1 MLQDK
6 TVVLTG
12 VGPGLGSA
20 IATVVLR
27 EGGNVVLGAR
37 SADRLKGIA
46 VDLDQ
51 GGGRVAYQL
60 TDILEPEHCTAL
72 AQLAI
77 ERFGGVD
84 AAVQVAASEVMGGV
98 RRTTD
103 QDWTAV
109 LTGNVVGTAH
119 VVAAMADAMGDRGGA
134 IVLMGS
140 QTFAVSSMAGQQ
152 VAYAA
157 SKGALHSAMFHM
169 AAEFGPR
176 KIRVNTVVPSWMWGP
191 TVKQFVAGQ
200 AKRRGVT
207 EEAVVAEITENM
219 PLGEIPTVEDVAEAV
234 TFLCSDRARMI
245 TGQTLFV
252 NAGNHMS

>member
-12 VGPGLGSA
+12 VGPGLGRA
-20 IATVVLR
+20 VAPVVLR

-37 SADRLKGIA
+37 TASRLKEIA
-46 VDLDQ
+46 IDLDPE
-51 GGGRVAYQL
+51 GNRVAYQA
-60 TDILEPEHCTAL
+60 TDILEPDQCSAL
-72 AQLAI
+72 AQLAM

-84 AAVQVAASEVMGGV
+84 AAVQIAAGEVMGGV

-103 QDWTAV
+103 ADWAAM

-119 VVAAMADAMGDRGGA
+119 VVAAIAEVMGDGGGS

-169 AAEFGPR
+169 AAEFGRR

-200 AKRRGVT
+200 AKRRDIT

-219 PLGEIPTVEDVAEAV
+219 PLGEIPTVEDVAETV
-234 TFLCSDRARMI
+234 SFLCSDRARMI

-252 NAGNHMS
+252 NAGNHMT

>member
-12 VGPGLGSA
+12 VGPGLGRA
-20 IATVVLR
+20 VATVVLR

-37 SADRLKGIA
+37 TASRLKEIA
-46 VDLDQ
+46 IDLDPE
-51 GGGRVAYQL
+51 GNRVAYQA
-60 TDILEPEHCTAL
+60 TDILEPDQCSAL
-72 AQLAI
+72 AQLAM

-84 AAVQVAASEVMGGV
+84 AAVQIAAGEVMGGV

-103 QDWTAV
+103 ADWAAM

-119 VVAAMADAMGDRGGA
+119 VVAAIAEVMGDGGGS

-169 AAEFGPR
+169 AAEFGRR

-200 AKRRGVT
+200 AKRRDIT

-219 PLGEIPTVEDVAEAV
+219 PLGEIPTVEDVAETV
-234 TFLCSDRARMI
+234 SFLCSDRARMI

-252 NAGNHMS
+252 NAGNHMT